1 MIPVVQPGLIRQQQ
15 KHQIYLQMCE
25 NRFKSFQISGRKKP
39 LHLSPPKHIIHHDD
53 I

>member
-25 NRFKSFQISGRKKP
+25 NETISGRKKP